1 MVDDLQVNVNYRHQS
16 DMRTEAGQSAINTE
30 NGIEGHHIIDL
41 SIAYSINA
49 WSSIQLHIRNA
60 LDTRYAVAARPAG
73 YRPGLPRMVEA
84 GIRLEF

>member
-1 MVDDLQVNVNYRHQS
+1 
-16 DMRTEAGQSAINTE
+16 MRTKAGQSTINAA

-41 SIAYSINA
+41 SMAYSINT
-49 WSSIQLHIRNA
+49 WSTFQLHLRNA

-84 GIRLEF
+84 GIRLDF